1 MAADKE
7 DIDFERKI
15 FEMKIPLK
23 DFISEEEKETSW
35 KEILL
40 AVEGGRD
47 KKNILRKFYWVAA
60 ASVLIVIGI
69 VVWRGDND
77 GGYKT
82 SDHEKLNIGLTDGSS
97 VTLNYKSTLKL
108 VDDFGKESRRVSL
121 QGEAFFNVQK
131 DESKPFVIAIGEYEV
146 IVVGTSF
153 NVNYKGRA
161 AEVTV
166 CSGVVRLQAGSEF
179 LKLRAGEKGIISSMG
194 ALSVVTW
201 DANDFAWY
209 SGTLVLKDKSLQEV
223 AAMLSKLFNKTVAVA
238 PSVASCTL
246 SAKIE
251 YETMDDILV
260 IIKETLGVEWKRDS
274 DKIYIYGKGC

>member
-7 DIDFERKI
+7 DIDFERNI
-15 FEMKIPLK
+15 LEMKIPLK

-40 AVEGGRD
+40 TVEGGRR
-47 KKNILRKFYWVAA
+47 KKNILQNFYWMAA
-60 ASVLIVIGI
+60 ASVLIVIGV
-69 VVWRGDND
+69 VVWRNND
-77 GGYKT
+77 AGFKT
-82 SDHEKLNIGLTDGSS
+82 NDHEKLNIGLKDGSS

-108 VDDFGKESRRVSL
+108 ADDFGKESRRVSL

-153 NVNYKGRA
+153 NVNYKEKL
-161 AEVTV
+161 AEITV
-166 CSGVVRLQAGSEF
+166 CSGVVRLHAGSEF
-179 LKLRAGEKGIISSMG
+179 LKLEAGEKGIISPMG
-194 ALSVVTW
+194 KLSVMTW

-238 PSVASCTL
+238 PSVAPCTL

>member
-7 DIDFERKI
+7 DIDFERNI
-15 FEMKIPLK
+15 LEMKIPLK

-40 AVEGGRD
+40 TVEGGRD
-47 KKNILRKFYWVAA
+47 KKNILRNFYWVAA

-97 VTLNYKSTLKL
+97 VTLNYKSNLEL
-108 VDDFGKESRRVSL
+108 ADDFGKESRHVSL

-131 DESKPFVIAIGEYEV
+131 DKSKPFVIAIGEHEV

-153 NVNYKGRA
+153 NVNYKEKA

-179 LKLRAGEKGIISSMG
+179 LKLQAGEKGIISPTG
-194 ALSVVTW
+194 KLSIMTW
-201 DANDFAWY
+201 DENDFAWY

-223 AAMLSKLFNKTVAVA
+223 AVMLSKLFNKTVAVA